1 MRFNSKYD
9 VVFMNS
15 TQMIDYHKLFS
26 VRLDYSKALLNLSYQ
41 QQDLIDQDDYS
52 GLLDVLGKKQRL
64 LGQLDQYKKQLP
76 ALWEK
81 WKTDRDQLPAE
92 TRESCEQVLY
102 ESETVLAKLLENE
115 DTSTR
120 CMVDRRDRTKQQIQS
135 LNQGEKVGEAYR
147 DSLAPVTHR
156 HLNID
161 Q

>member
-1 MRFNSKYD
+1 MT
-9 VVFMNS
+9 S
-15 TQMIDYHKLFS
+15 TQMIDYPKLFS
-26 VRLDYSKALLNLSYQ
+26 VRLEYSKALLKLSFQ
-41 QQDLIDQDDYS
+41 QQDLINQDDYS
-52 GLLDVLGKKQRL
+52 GLLDVLGKKQQL
-64 LGQLDQYKKQLP
+64 LEQLDQYKKKLP

-81 WKTDRDQLPAE
+81 WKSDRDQLPE
-92 TRESCEQVLY
+92 EKRESCERILS
-102 ESETVLAKLLENE
+102 ESEAVLAKLLENE
-115 DTSTR
+115 DTSTQ

>member
-1 MRFNSKYD
+1 MTSA
-9 VVFMNS
+9 
-15 TQMIDYHKLFS
+15 QMIDYPKLFS
-26 VRLDYSKALLNLSYQ
+26 VRLEYSKALLRLSFQ
-41 QQDLIDQDDYS
+41 QQELINQDDYS
-52 GLLDVLGKKQRL
+52 GLLDILGKKQRL

-81 WKTDRDQLPAE
+81 WKSDREQLTAAQ
-92 TRESCEQVLY
+92 REACEQILS
-102 ESETVLAKLLENE
+102 ESEAVLARLLQNE
-115 DTSTR
+115 DTSTQ

-135 LNQGEKVGEAYR
+135 LNQGERVGEAYR